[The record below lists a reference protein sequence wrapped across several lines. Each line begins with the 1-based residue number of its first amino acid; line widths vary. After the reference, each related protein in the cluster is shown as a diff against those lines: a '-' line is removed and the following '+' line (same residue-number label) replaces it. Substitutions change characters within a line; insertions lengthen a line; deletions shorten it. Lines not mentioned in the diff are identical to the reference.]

1 MENSISGM
9 IEEQNEYV
17 GYNSDDSEMEENLQ
31 HEAGWSED
39 EFDIAYDEFD
49 NDDNHGEHTD
59 DQNDENHGEH
69 TDSLNTSEAQFDT
82 QLEYDYYGESDLDTG
97 HTDDVE
103 GASVPEDSVDM
114 SQATPGASQPKK
126 PHKGSN
132 SNEYPDSDRDLYWMI
147 KEMTFISEA
156 AAYSFY
162 NRYAKDYG
170 FSVRLDQVKR
180 FDDGVIRLRR
190 FVCSR
195 QGRRPKN
202 QLTTE
207 GRVYRH
213 RPESRCG
220 CKARLVVKFDGRTGF
235 WVVEDFR
242 DKHNHDPAEPCQT
255 PFLRSHR
262 TINDAQRSE
271 ILSMGSMGIRKH
283 LIMRKFIAG
292 SGSFAGVG
300 FTRKDLYN
308 MCSRERR
315 RLLFDGDA
323 TKAIRIMSKRKKRD
337 PEFFF
342 EYDVDEKGRLKHMFW
357 CDSQSRR
364 DYQDYGDVLVFDSTY
379 KMNKYKMPFVPFVGL
394 NNHRRT
400 TVFGCAILSSEN
412 EQTYVWLL
420 KTFLKA
426 MCQQKP
432 KAVITDADAAMIAAI
447 GEVFS
452 GVPHRICSFHIE
464 KNMEMHLSNK
474 SLNEF
479 RTLLYYT
486 TSEQVF
492 EERWHAFYRKWQSP
506 KTRTWMKRMYTKRK
520 LWAAAYLSQGFWL
533 GMKSNQRSESLNSC
547 LHLHLDGEMTIV
559 DMIMHYDNAIVR
571 LRENEAH
578 DDCTASQTT
587 PVAITNF
594 RELEVAAAKIFT
606 PAVFY
611 IIQGELSKIGGI
623 EILEKMQAGDSN
635 IFIVAWRNNVRTRF
649 YVEYR
654 PKEAEIIRCSCQR
667 MIRKGIPCKH
677 ILHVLHFLKFTE
689 IPQCCALRRFT
700 KNARLG
706 LPAKRTSDMF
716 GWGWSGAEERMKYS
730 RMNIK
735 VSQAMHI
742 ALNNSEEYDLLNS
755 TIDGIISRREG
766 YAKGKAYG
774 PLRSVHENEDAS
786 GPCDIVVGDPL
797 KVSTKGAPRQEA
809 QKSPMTKN
817 GRPLGH
823 KERRVQECAA
833 AGRVVLS

>member
-1 MENSISGM
+1 MVVMAYGPPGSPVVVDQDGRCPTQEQGAGSQPTYENMENSISGM

-114 SQATPGASQPKK
+114 SQATPSASQPEK
-126 PHKGSN
+126 PQKGSN
-132 SNEYPDSDRDLYWMI
+132 CNEYPDSDRDLYWMI

-170 FSVRLDQVKR
+170 FNVRLDQVRR

-271 ILSMGSMGIRKH
+271 ILSLGSMGVRKH

-323 TKAIRIMSKRKKRD
+323 TTAIRIMAKRKKRD
-337 PEFFF
+337 PEFFY

-357 CDSQSRR
+357 CDSQS
-364 DYQDYGDVLVFDSTY
+364 
-379 KMNKYKMPFVPFVGL
+379 
-394 NNHRRT
+394 H
-400 TVFGCAILSSEN
+400 
-412 EQTYVWLL
+412 
-420 KTFLKA
+420 
-426 MCQQKP
+426 
-432 KAVITDADAAMIAAI
+432 
-447 GEVFS
+447 
-452 GVPHRICSFHIE
+452 
-464 KNMEMHLSNK
+464 
-474 SLNEF
+474 
-479 RTLLYYT
+479 
-486 TSEQVF
+486 
-492 EERWHAFYRKWQSP
+492 
-506 KTRTWMKRMYTKRK
+506 
-520 LWAAAYLSQGFWL
+520 
-533 GMKSNQRSESLNSC
+533 
-547 LHLHLDGEMTIV
+547 GEMTIV

-611 IIQGELSKIGGI
+611 IIQE
-623 EILEKMQAGDSN
+623 
-635 IFIVAWRNNVRTRF
+635 
-649 YVEYR
+649 
-654 PKEAEIIRCSCQR
+654 
-667 MIRKGIPCKH
+667 
-677 ILHVLHFLKFTE
+677 
-689 IPQCCALRRFT
+689 
-700 KNARLG
+700 
-706 LPAKRTSDMF
+706 
-716 GWGWSGAEERMKYS
+716 
-730 RMNIK
+730 
-735 VSQAMHI
+735 
-742 ALNNSEEYDLLNS
+742 
-755 TIDGIISRREG
+755 EG

-823 KERRVQECAA
+823 KERRVQVCGACQEEGYNRRNPMCIFHPKN
-833 AGRVVLS
+833 VLQQEG

>member
-1 MENSISGM
+1 MEKNEMPIVGASAAAPVQAPVAASKAGASAAAPVQAPVAASNVAAGASAAAPVQAPVAASNVAAGASAAAPVRATIRRRRTPTTPPSSPKNPYDTTIVDYDSEVESSDVDSDDESFHTKTRHVLRRLQAGQYGRPFAQGIYKCPFCNRRLFDTNFNTLLNHAESIGSHGARVGSTVNVHAYMAKHKALGIHLRNLQASHTRHLEALNVPTALSNMENSISGM

-114 SQATPGASQPKK
+114 SQATPSASQPEK
-126 PHKGSN
+126 PQKGSN
-132 SNEYPDSDRDLYWMI
+132 GNEYPDSARDLYWMI

-162 NRYAKDYG
+162 NRYAFDYG

-323 TKAIRIMSKRKKRD
+323 TTAIRIMSKRKKRD

-400 TVFGCAILSSEN
+400 TVFGCAILSN
-412 EQTYVWLL
+412 KTLL
-420 KTFLKA
+420 DTT
-426 MCQQKP
+426 C
-432 KAVITDADAAMIAAI
+432 
-447 GEVFS
+447 S
-452 GVPHRICSFHIE
+452 GSFT
-464 KNMEMHLSNK
+464 SNK
-474 SLNEF
+474 EEFKRDLLDRIKENSEDWENDKGKESGYADKPPFKPLPPKEGNEEKEEKKKKKKGKKKKKKKENKKKERPRYGENLPEPPPSRNQDSGD
-479 RTLLYYT
+479 RTL
-486 TSEQVF
+486 F
-492 EERWHAFYRKWQSP
+492 G
-506 KTRTWMKRMYTKRK
+506 TRTGI
-520 LWAAAYLSQGFWL
+520 AP
-533 GMKSNQRSESLNSC
+533 
-547 LHLHLDGEMTIV
+547 
-559 DMIMHYDNAIVR
+559 
-571 LRENEAH
+571 EAVS
-578 DDCTASQTT
+578 TA
-587 PVAITNF
+587 
-594 RELEVAAAKIFT
+594 IFT
-606 PAVFY
+606 AIAVP
-611 IIQGELSKIGGI
+611 
-623 EILEKMQAGDSN
+623 M
-635 IFIVAWRNNVRTRF
+635 
-649 YVEYR
+649 
-654 PKEAEIIRCSCQR
+654 
-667 MIRKGIPCKH
+667 M
-677 ILHVLHFLKFTE
+677 
-689 IPQCCALRRFT
+689 
-700 KNARLG
+700 
-706 LPAKRTSDMF
+706 
-716 GWGWSGAEERMKYS
+716 
-730 RMNIK
+730 
-735 VSQAMHI
+735 
-742 ALNNSEEYDLLNS
+742 
-755 TIDGIISRREG
+755 RRE
-766 YAKGKAYG
+766 
-774 PLRSVHENEDAS
+774 
-786 GPCDIVVGDPL
+786 
-797 KVSTKGAPRQEA
+797 
-809 QKSPMTKN
+809 
-817 GRPLGH
+817 
-823 KERRVQECAA
+823 
-833 AGRVVLS
+833 

>member
-1 MENSISGM
+1 MSTLPTAREAPPQIDDLGKARHRLGIFPARNMENSISGM

-69 TDSLNTSEAQFDT
+69 TDTLNTSEAQFDT

-114 SQATPGASQPKK
+114 SQATPGASQPEK

-132 SNEYPDSDRDLYWMI
+132 GNEYPDSDRDLYWMI

-323 TKAIRIMSKRKKRD
+323 TTAIRIMSKRKKRD

-342 EYDVDEKGRLKHMFW
+342 EYDVDEKGRPKHMFR
-357 CDSQSRR
+357 CDSRSRR
-364 DYQDYGDVLVFDSTY
+364 DYRDYGDVLVFDSTY

-420 KTFLKA
+420 NTFLKA

-464 KNMEMHLSNK
+464 KNMEMHLPNK

-486 TSEQVF
+486 TSEQ
-492 EERWHAFYRKWQSP
+492 
-506 KTRTWMKRMYTKRK
+506 
-520 LWAAAYLSQGFWL
+520 
-533 GMKSNQRSESLNSC
+533 
-547 LHLHLDGEMTIV
+547 
-559 DMIMHYDNAIVR
+559 
-571 LRENEAH
+571 
-578 DDCTASQTT
+578 
-587 PVAITNF
+587 
-594 RELEVAAAKIFT
+594 
-606 PAVFY
+606 
-611 IIQGELSKIGGI
+611 
-623 EILEKMQAGDSN
+623 
-635 IFIVAWRNNVRTRF
+635 
-649 YVEYR
+649 
-654 PKEAEIIRCSCQR
+654 
-667 MIRKGIPCKH
+667 
-677 ILHVLHFLKFTE
+677 
-689 IPQCCALRRFT
+689 
-700 KNARLG
+700 
-706 LPAKRTSDMF
+706 
-716 GWGWSGAEERMKYS
+716 
-730 RMNIK
+730 
-735 VSQAMHI
+735 
-742 ALNNSEEYDLLNS
+742 
-755 TIDGIISRREG
+755 
-766 YAKGKAYG
+766 
-774 PLRSVHENEDAS
+774 
-786 GPCDIVVGDPL
+786 
-797 KVSTKGAPRQEA
+797 
-809 QKSPMTKN
+809 
-817 GRPLGH
+817 
-823 KERRVQECAA
+823 ECAA

>member
-1 MENSISGM
+1 MSPLQPLFPNQLVTSRVRGDHWSNTMAWGDLPELEPPPSGTSTWLSGGEGVPPSASARSRCDEGNMENSISGM

-114 SQATPGASQPKK
+114 SQATPSASQPEK
-126 PHKGSN
+126 PQKGSN
-132 SNEYPDSDRDLYWMI
+132 GNEYPDSDRDLYWMI

-156 AAYSFY
+156 ATYSFY

-235 WVVEDFR
+235 WVVENFR

-271 ILSMGSMGIRKH
+271 ILSLGSIGVRKH

-292 SGSFAGVG
+292 SGSLPV
-300 FTRKDLYN
+300 L
-308 MCSRERR
+308 
-315 RLLFDGDA
+315 
-323 TKAIRIMSKRKKRD
+323 
-337 PEFFF
+337 
-342 EYDVDEKGRLKHMFW
+342 
-357 CDSQSRR
+357 DSQERICITCALGR
-364 DYQDYGDVLVFDSTY
+364 GGGCFST
-379 KMNKYKMPFVPFVGL
+379 
-394 NNHRRT
+394 
-400 TVFGCAILSSEN
+400 
-412 EQTYVWLL
+412 
-420 KTFLKA
+420 
-426 MCQQKP
+426 KP
-432 KAVITDADAAMIAAI
+432 KAVITDADAAMIGAI

-452 GVPHRICSFHIE
+452 GVSHRICSFHIE
-464 KNMEMHLSNK
+464 KNMEMHLPNK

-547 LHLHLDGEMTIV
+547 LHLHLDGEMTTF

-611 IIQGELSKIGGI
+611 IIQ
-623 EILEKMQAGDSN
+623 
-635 IFIVAWRNNVRTRF
+635 
-649 YVEYR
+649 
-654 PKEAEIIRCSCQR
+654 
-667 MIRKGIPCKH
+667 
-677 ILHVLHFLKFTE
+677 
-689 IPQCCALRRFT
+689 
-700 KNARLG
+700 
-706 LPAKRTSDMF
+706 
-716 GWGWSGAEERMKYS
+716 
-730 RMNIK
+730 
-735 VSQAMHI
+735 
-742 ALNNSEEYDLLNS
+742 EEYDLLNS

-823 KERRVQECAA
+823 KERRVQVCGACQEEGHNRRNPICIFHPKN
-833 AGRVVLS
+833 VLQQEG

>member
-1 MENSISGM
+1 MKMAVVSMEMAPGQFPVPVPNRLVPIEFAMAAPGCFLEFRQSNMENSISGM

-114 SQATPGASQPKK
+114 SQATPSASQPEK
-126 PHKGSN
+126 PQKGSN
-132 SNEYPDSDRDLYWMI
+132 GNEYPDSDRDLYWMI
-147 KEMTFISEA
+147 KQMTFISEA

-162 NRYAKDYG
+162 NRYAFDYG

-323 TKAIRIMSKRKKRD
+323 TTAIRIMSKRKKRD

-452 GVPHRICSFHIE
+452 GVSHRICSFHIE
-464 KNMEMHLSNK
+464 KNMEMHLPNK

-479 RTLLYYT
+479 NL
-486 TSEQVF
+486 
-492 EERWHAFYRKWQSP
+492 AF
-506 KTRTWMKRMYTKRK
+506 
-520 LWAAAYLSQGFWL
+520 
-533 GMKSNQRSESLNSC
+533 
-547 LHLHLDGEMTIV
+547 
-559 DMIMHYDNAIVR
+559 
-571 LRENEAH
+571 
-578 DDCTASQTT
+578 
-587 PVAITNF
+587 TNH
-594 RELEVAAAKIFT
+594 
-606 PAVFY
+606 
-611 IIQGELSKIGGI
+611 G
-623 EILEKMQAGDSN
+623 
-635 IFIVAWRNNVRTRF
+635 
-649 YVEYR
+649 
-654 PKEAEIIRCSCQR
+654 
-667 MIRKGIPCKH
+667 
-677 ILHVLHFLKFTE
+677 
-689 IPQCCALRRFT
+689 
-700 KNARLG
+700 
-706 LPAKRTSDMF
+706 
-716 GWGWSGAEERMKYS
+716 
-730 RMNIK
+730 
-735 VSQAMHI
+735 
-742 ALNNSEEYDLLNS
+742 
-755 TIDGIISRREG
+755 
-766 YAKGKAYG
+766 
-774 PLRSVHENEDAS
+774 
-786 GPCDIVVGDPL
+786 
-797 KVSTKGAPRQEA
+797 
-809 QKSPMTKN
+809 
-817 GRPLGH
+817 
-823 KERRVQECAA
+823 
-833 AGRVVLS
+833 

>member
-1 MENSISGM
+1 M
-9 IEEQNEYV
+9 
-17 GYNSDDSEMEENLQ
+17 
-31 HEAGWSED
+31 
-39 EFDIAYDEFD
+39 
-49 NDDNHGEHTD
+49 
-59 DQNDENHGEH
+59 
-69 TDSLNTSEAQFDT
+69 
-82 QLEYDYYGESDLDTG
+82 
-97 HTDDVE
+97 
-103 GASVPEDSVDM
+103 
-114 SQATPGASQPKK
+114 
-126 PHKGSN
+126 
-132 SNEYPDSDRDLYWMI
+132 
-147 KEMTFISEA
+147 
-156 AAYSFY
+156 
-162 NRYAKDYG
+162 
-170 FSVRLDQVKR
+170 
-180 FDDGVIRLRR
+180 GV
-190 FVCSR
+190 
-195 QGRRPKN
+195 
-202 QLTTE
+202 
-207 GRVYRH
+207 
-213 RPESRCG
+213 
-220 CKARLVVKFDGRTGF
+220 
-235 WVVEDFR
+235 
-242 DKHNHDPAEPCQT
+242 
-255 PFLRSHR
+255 
-262 TINDAQRSE
+262 
-271 ILSMGSMGIRKH
+271 RKH
-283 LIMRKFIAG
+283 LIIRKFIAG

-323 TKAIRIMSKRKKRD
+323 TTAIRFMEKRKKRD
-337 PEFFF
+337 PKFFY

-420 KTFLKA
+420 KTFLEA
-426 MCQQKP
+426 MYQQKP
-432 KAVITDADAAMIAAI
+432 KAVITDADAAMIGAI

-452 GVPHRICSFHIE
+452 GVSHRICSFHIE
-464 KNMEMHLSNK
+464 KNMEMHLPNK

-547 LHLHLDGEMTIV
+547 PHLHLDGEITIV
-559 DMIMHYDNAIVR
+559 DMIMHYDNAIVH

-611 IIQGELSKIGGI
+611 IIQ
-623 EILEKMQAGDSN
+623 
-635 IFIVAWRNNVRTRF
+635 
-649 YVEYR
+649 
-654 PKEAEIIRCSCQR
+654 
-667 MIRKGIPCKH
+667 
-677 ILHVLHFLKFTE
+677 
-689 IPQCCALRRFT
+689 
-700 KNARLG
+700 
-706 LPAKRTSDMF
+706 
-716 GWGWSGAEERMKYS
+716 
-730 RMNIK
+730 
-735 VSQAMHI
+735 
-742 ALNNSEEYDLLNS
+742 EEYDLLNS

-823 KERRVQECAA
+823 KERRVQVCGCAGHA
-833 AGRVVLS
+833 KKKGRTEETQYAYFIRRMCSSRKGSSFIVI

>member
-1 MENSISGM
+1 MTSSSSINMENSISGM

-17 GYNSDDSEMEENLQ
+17 GYNFDDSEMEENLQ
-31 HEAGWSED
+31 HEDGWSEN

-49 NDDNHGEHTD
+49 NDENHGKHID
-59 DQNDENHGEH
+59 DQNDENHDEH

-114 SQATPGASQPKK
+114 SQAIPSASQPEKTQK
-126 PHKGSN
+126 SSN
-132 SNEYPDSDRDLYWMI
+132 GNEYPDNNRDLYWMI

-156 AAYSFY
+156 AAFSFY

-195 QGRRPKN
+195 EGRRPKK

-207 GRVYRH
+207 GRVYRL

-242 DKHNHDPAEPCQT
+242 DKHNHDPAEPCET

-271 ILSMGSMGIRKH
+271 ILSLGSMGVRKH

-323 TKAIRIMSKRKKRD
+323 TTAIRIMAKRKKRD
-337 PEFFF
+337 PEFFY
-342 EYDVDEKGRLKHMFW
+342 EYDVDDKGRLKHMFW

-432 KAVITDADAAMIAAI
+432 KAVITDADYAMIGAI
-447 GEVFS
+447 GKVFS
-452 GVPHRICSFHIE
+452 GVSHRICSFHIE
-464 KNMEMHLSNK
+464 KNMEMHLPNK

-479 RTLLYYT
+479 KTLLYYT

-506 KTRTWMKRMYTKRK
+506 KTRTWMKRMYNKRK
-520 LWAAAYLSQGFWL
+520 LWAAAYLSEGFWL

-587 PVAITNF
+587 PVPITNF
-594 RELEVAAAKIFT
+594 RELEVAF
-606 PAVFY
+606 
-611 IIQGELSKIGGI
+611 
-623 EILEKMQAGDSN
+623 
-635 IFIVAWRNNVRTRF
+635 
-649 YVEYR
+649 
-654 PKEAEIIRCSCQR
+654 
-667 MIRKGIPCKH
+667 CKN
-677 ILHVLHFLKFTE
+677 LHSACVLY
-689 IPQCCALRRFT
+689 
-700 KNARLG
+700 
-706 LPAKRTSDMF
+706 
-716 GWGWSGAEERMKYS
+716 YS
-730 RMNIK
+730 RN
-735 VSQAMHI
+735 VLQQ
-742 ALNNSEEYDLLNS
+742 
-755 TIDGIISRREG
+755 EG
-766 YAKGKAYG
+766 
-774 PLRSVHENEDAS
+774 
-786 GPCDIVVGDPL
+786 
-797 KVSTKGAPRQEA
+797 
-809 QKSPMTKN
+809 
-817 GRPLGH
+817 
-823 KERRVQECAA
+823 
-833 AGRVVLS
+833 

>member
-1 MENSISGM
+1 MGTAPPSPSSSSSSWRGLGAAGAPLLSGGWEAEGRAQASGRGFGRWNMENSISGM

-31 HEAGWSED
+31 HEDGWSED

-49 NDDNHGEHTD
+49 NDENHGKHID

-103 GASVPEDSVDM
+103 GASVSEDSAM
-114 SQATPGASQPKK
+114 PSASQPEKTQ
-126 PHKGSN
+126 KGSN
-132 SNEYPDSDRDLYWMI
+132 GNEYPDNNRDLYWMI

-156 AAYSFY
+156 AAFSFY

-195 QGRRPKN
+195 EGRRPKK

-207 GRVYRH
+207 GRVYRL

-235 WVVEDFR
+235 WVVQDFR
-242 DKHNHDPAEPCQT
+242 DKHNHDPAEPCET

-271 ILSMGSMGIRKH
+271 ILSLGSMGVRKH

-323 TKAIRIMSKRKKRD
+323 TTAIRIMAKRKKRD
-337 PEFFF
+337 PEFFY
-342 EYDVDEKGRLKHMFW
+342 EYDVDDKGRLKHMFW

-364 DYQDYGDVLVFDSTY
+364 DYQDYGDMLVFDSTY

-412 EQTYVWLL
+412 EQTYVWIL

-432 KAVITDADAAMIAAI
+432 KAVITDADYAMIGAI
-447 GEVFS
+447 GKVFS
-452 GVPHRICSFHIE
+452 GVSHRICSFHIE
-464 KNMEMHLSNK
+464 KNMEMHLPNK

-506 KTRTWMKRMYTKRK
+506 KTRTWMKRMYNKRK
-520 LWAAAYLSQGFWL
+520 LWVAAYLSEGFWL

-571 LRENEAH
+571 LREKP
-578 DDCTASQTT
+578 TT
-587 PVAITNF
+587 T
-594 RELEVAAAKIFT
+594 
-606 PAVFY
+606 
-611 IIQGELSKIGGI
+611 
-623 EILEKMQAGDSN
+623 
-635 IFIVAWRNNVRTRF
+635 
-649 YVEYR
+649 
-654 PKEAEIIRCSCQR
+654 
-667 MIRKGIPCKH
+667 
-677 ILHVLHFLKFTE
+677 
-689 IPQCCALRRFT
+689 
-700 KNARLG
+700 ARLHR
-706 LPAKRTSDMF
+706 LHQCQLL
-716 GWGWSGAEERMKYS
+716 
-730 RMNIK
+730 I
-735 VSQAMHI
+735 
-742 ALNNSEEYDLLNS
+742 SEN
-755 TIDGIISRREG
+755 
-766 YAKGKAYG
+766 
-774 PLRSVHENEDAS
+774 
-786 GPCDIVVGDPL
+786 
-797 KVSTKGAPRQEA
+797 
-809 QKSPMTKN
+809 
-817 GRPLGH
+817 
-823 KERRVQECAA
+823 
-833 AGRVVLS
+833 